1 MISGRAWFAW
11 LIGYLVRAFVWAAA
25 LVALG
30 WPFFA
35 ESGRRSLVLAALVAL
50 VTQALAFGLLAGQRP
65 GSPRFFGSWAAGTL
79 LRLAMLGGVGFA
91 LDGSTE
97 FDPVVA
103 LLAMAGLFFVLM
115 VLELRTLRRERI
127 NRDFRT
133 SQD

>member
-1 MISGRAWFAW
+1 MTSGRAWFAR
-11 LIGYLVRAFVWAAA
+11 LIGYLVRALVWTAAM
-25 LVALG
+25 VALG

-35 ESGRRSLVLAALVAL
+35 ESGRRTLVLVALVAM

-79 LRLAMLGGVGFA
+79 LRLGVLGGVGFA
-91 LDGSTE
+91 LEGSKE
-97 FDPVVA
+97 FEPVVA
-103 LLAMAGLFFVLM
+103 LLAMAGLFVVLM
-115 VLELRTLRRERI
+115 LLELRTLRCERI